1 MTMNGSRWTPV
12 NSRLWRAGWVLAA
25 LLLAASS
32 CWARTWSIARFDGR
46 YTVADDGSVLVEEE
60 IRPSFEGTFNG
71 IDRYIPVEYPGPD
84 GTDYKL
90 LVTVESVTD
99 EGGDKI
105 RYEQSSRS
113 EQTADGRVDQFLAL
127 RIYAGGT
134 DTERTIRITYKAAN
148 AVRFFKDHDEFY
160 WNVTGNDWKVPI
172 AEASA
177 FVALPGAAAGK
188 GLKAQAFTG
197 AFGGRGQDASSS
209 IEGSNISFAA
219 NDSLGPRNGL
229 TIDVYIPK
237 GVLTQPSWFTHAVWF
252 VQGNPGALLPVWA
265 LAVMFG
271 LWWWKGRDPD
281 PGVSVAPM
289 YEPPKGLTPAEAG
302 TLLEDAVEA
311 RDITSTVI
319 DLAVKGY
326 IKIIEQNDKVLF
338 MTHRDYVL
346 QLTKPRPEWQGLA
359 GHELVVLDNIFP
371 LDTMVSGACDTETTL
386 DSLKERFY
394 IALPSIRQQIMEA
407 LDSKNLYA
415 TDPDSAKGLALVG
428 VLVIVLPFLWL
439 QMTGR
444 ISLFNSPAVLAAGVV
459 LSVVIV
465 ALFGR
470 RLAAKTV
477 RGARARVECLG
488 FKEFMT
494 RVDGDRIKRMPPDTF
509 EKFLPYAMAFGVE
522 HHWAKAFEG
531 LLTEPPTWYV
541 GSGYGTPGM
550 LWTPLLFASAMNTFS
565 SSAYQS
571 FSAAPQASSS
581 GSGFGSGGGFGGGGG
596 FSGGG
601 FGGGGGDA
609 F

>member
-1 MTMNGSRWTPV
+1 MRWTAV
-12 NSRLWRAGWVLAA
+12 NSRLWRAGWLLAA

-60 IRPSFEGTFNG
+60 IHPSFEGTFNG

-90 LVTVESVTD
+90 LLNVESVTD
-99 EGGDKI
+99 ENGDKI

-113 EQTADGRVDQFLAL
+113 EQTSDGRVDQFLAL

-160 WNVTGNDWKVPI
+160 WNVTGNDWEVPI

-188 GLKAQAFTG
+188 GIKAQAFTG
-197 AFGGRGQDASSS
+197 AFGGRGRDASSS
-209 IEGSNISFAA
+209 VDGSNISFTA

-237 GVLTQPSWFTHAVWF
+237 GVLTQPSWFTNAVWF

-281 PGVSVAPM
+281 PGLSVAPM

-338 MTHRDYVL
+338 ITHRDYVL
-346 QLTKPRPEWQGLA
+346 KLVKPRPEWQGLA

-371 LDTMVSGACDTETTL
+371 LDTMVSGASDTETTL
-386 DSLKERFY
+386 SSLKERFY

-444 ISLFNSPAVLAAGVV
+444 ISLFNSPTVLAAGVV

-531 LLTEPPTWYV
+531 LLTEPPAWYV

-581 GSGFGSGGGFGGGGG
+581 GSGFGSGGFDGGGG

>member
-1 MTMNGSRWTPV
+1 M
-12 NSRLWRAGWVLAA
+12 
-25 LLLAASS
+25 
-32 CWARTWSIARFDGR
+32 
-46 YTVADDGSVLVEEE
+46 
-60 IRPSFEGTFNG
+60 
-71 IDRYIPVEYPGPD
+71 
-84 GTDYKL
+84 
-90 LVTVESVTD
+90 
-99 EGGDKI
+99 
-105 RYEQSSRS
+105 
-113 EQTADGRVDQFLAL
+113 
-127 RIYAGGT
+127 
-134 DTERTIRITYKAAN
+134 
-148 AVRFFKDHDEFY
+148 
-160 WNVTGNDWKVPI
+160 
-172 AEASA
+172 
-177 FVALPGAAAGK
+177 
-188 GLKAQAFTG
+188 
-197 AFGGRGQDASSS
+197 
-209 IEGSNISFAA
+209 
-219 NDSLGPRNGL
+219 
-229 TIDVYIPK
+229 
-237 GVLTQPSWFTHAVWF
+237 VWF

-281 PGVSVAPM
+281 PGLSVAPM

-338 MTHRDYVL
+338 ITHRDYVL
-346 QLTKPRPEWQGLA
+346 QLMKPRPEWQGLA

-371 LDTMVSGACDTETTL
+371 LDTMVSGASDTETTL
-386 DSLKERFY
+386 SSLKERFY

-444 ISLFNSPAVLAAGVV
+444 ISLFNSPTVLAAGVV

-531 LLTEPPTWYV
+531 LLTEPPAWYV

-581 GSGFGSGGGFGGGGG
+581 GSGFGSGGGFDGGGG

-601 FGGGGGDA
+601 GGAGCVLAASGGDA
-609 F
+609 FAREFRGGRCAGLHSTVLIQGFVRLHLIRIAFMHFEGSLWIRTAPDSFGNFTDDAKSDAHSAEPPPTQHSDAAEVGVSPSTTVSPCKPEAATRWQARPSGIGRAAGTAERQMRRGLELVRPPASKGGTPSYTYAVSGAGRSNALQKEQDEVAGADGRCGCQGAPRGRA